1 MAERTAATM
10 VSQLGIEATP
20 GANQAANKKLSSV
33 SITGGIKFE
42 SEAFIPAGQK
52 YPAFY
57 VPGREWAAWKI
68 GGKVTY
74 GELPYLLS
82 SVLKTTTASSD
93 SSTGKKWVFAPAL
106 AAEDTVQTYTLEQG
120 SGVRA
125 HKANYFLVT
134 ELGFKFTRAGVEYD
148 GAAISQA
155 LTDAIA
161 MTVATEVENPPVP
174 VLGTQVSVKFADTW
188 AGLDAASAST
198 RVYEVNWKI
207 ASRFADLW
215 VLDASKSS
223 FVAHVEDTP
232 RIAGD
237 VIMQADANGMAYL
250 TAMRNATRKW
260 MRIAAVGAEIETGKT
275 FLFQI
280 DGCYQVSAATE
291 FTENQKTTAIGW
303 TFSPVYDATGGVLK
317 TYEVTVRNKL
327 AAL

>member
-1 MAERTAATM
+1 MAERSAQTM
-10 VSQLGIEATP
+10 VAQLGVEATP

-33 SITGGIKFE
+33 SITGGIKAEIEGFT
-42 SEAFIPAGQK
+42 PAGQK

-57 VPGREWAAWKI
+57 VPGREWATWKI
-68 GGKVTY
+68 AGKVTY

-82 SVLKTTTASSD
+82 SILKTTTATSD
-93 SSTGKKWVFAPAL
+93 TSNGKKWVFTPAL

-120 SGVRA
+120 SSVRA

-155 LTDAIA
+155 LIDAI
-161 MTVATEVENPPVP
+161 TLTSATAVENPMVP
-174 VLGTQVSVKFADTW
+174 VLGSQVSVKFADTW
-188 AGLDAASAST
+188 AGLDVASALT

-207 ASRFADLW
+207 SSRFADLW
-215 VLDASKSS
+215 VLDSSKTS

-232 RIAGD
+232 KIAGD
-237 VIMQADANGMAYL
+237 VIMQADAAGMAYL
-250 TAMRNATRKW
+250 DVMRNATRKW
-260 MRIAAVGAEIETGKT
+260 MRISATGADIDTGRP

-280 DGCYQVSAATE
+280 DGCYQVSGATE

-303 TFSPVYDATGGVLK
+303 TFAPVYDATATK

-327 AAL
+327 ASL